1 MPTYD
6 YKCEKCGY
14 TFEEDLKIADRKIP
28 TEERCRFPTCGGE
41 VAQVVAAA
49 PVAKTTV
56 SGVSKVRGSG
66 SGITGTIMTDAT
78 GIEEE
83 ANVAK
88 TALGGTT
95 KKKKKYA

>member
-1 MPTYD
+1 M
-6 YKCEKCGY
+6 
-14 TFEEDLKIADRKIP
+14 
-28 TEERCRFPTCGGE
+28 GGFFRAITRIFRQP
-41 VAQVVAAA
+41 VQQPAQVIYTQPAAT
-49 PVAKTTV
+49 TTV
-56 SGVSKVRGSG
+56 SGASKMAKVRGQG

-78 GIEEE
+78 GLEEE

>member
-1 MPTYD
+1 M
-6 YKCEKCGY
+6 
-14 TFEEDLKIADRKIP
+14 
-28 TEERCRFPTCGGE
+28 GGFIRRVFSAPKPPAP

-49 PVAKTTV
+49 PVSKTTV
-56 SGVSKVRGSG
+56 SGVSKVRGQG

-83 ANVAK
+83 ANVSK
-88 TALGGTT
+88 TVLGGTT